1 MHLWFAWFTA
11 ATQLRPACTRTR
23 TFLWLLL
30 TLAAFSLR
38 TDLAGVTSLVRALD
52 LRGRTYPRLLHF
64 FHSPALPL
72 DALTRLW
79 SALVCKLFSPWL
91 VRIKGRLVL
100 VGDGIKRAKEGRKM
114 PAVKSLH
121 QDSQNN
127 SKATFIMGHSCQAV
141 CLLAECGAAAFA
153 VPLACRIHEGL
164 RTAAHGPTLLDK
176 FMHLLQLT
184 GLNEPLCL
192 VADAYYASRKIALP
206 LIRQGGILISRLRR
220 NAVAYRFPPAPAKKK
235 RRGRPQ
241 KYGRKV
247 KLWSLFDRPRQF
259 RCAPS
264 PLPGETQITIRYFAR
279 QFLWR
284 PLALPILVV
293 AVIHPVR
300 GSILLF
306 STEVTLAPLEVLRL
320 YGRRFKI
327 EVCFKSAI
335 YTVGAFAYHF
345 WLRTMPRLARGAGDQ
360 DLRKSSPAYRR
371 QVTRKVAAYER
382 FMQVGL
388 IAQGLLQYLALSLPQ
403 DVWRHFGGWLRTM
416 NTHQCPSE
424 TVTAQALRRTWPEF
438 LTTLPKTHTLRK
450 FLLPWLAPERCPFFK
465 LFKQAA

>member
-1 MHLWFAWFTA
+1 MALWFTWYTA
-11 ATQLRPACTRTR
+11 AVPLRSACLRTR

-30 TLAAFSLR
+30 TLAAFALR
-38 TDLAGVTSLVRALD
+38 PDGAGVTSLVRALD
-52 LRGRTYPRLLHF
+52 LRGSAYARLLHF

-72 DALTRLW
+72 DRLLRCWAALACRLF
-79 SALVCKLFSPWL
+79 APWL
-91 VRIKGRLVL
+91 VRVNGRLVV

-114 PAVKSLH
+114 PAVKNLH

-127 SKATFIMGHSCQAV
+127 SKAAYIMGHSCQAI

-164 RTAAHGPTLLDK
+164 QTAAHGPTLLDK
-176 FMHLLQLT
+176 FIALLQLT
-184 GLNEPLCL
+184 GLNEPICL

-206 LIRQGGILISRLRR
+206 LLQQGGALISRLRR
-220 NAVAYRFPPAPAKKK
+220 NAVAYLLPPPPKKK
-235 RRGRPQ
+235 RRGRRQ
-241 KYGRKV
+241 KYGKKV
-247 KLWSLFDRPRQF
+247 KLWSLFDQPRRF
-259 RCAPS
+259 RRAPS
-264 PLPGETQITIRYFAR
+264 PLSGETRVTIRYFAQ

-306 STEVTLAPLEVLRL
+306 STDVTLAPLEVIRL

-327 EVCFKSAI
+327 EVCFKAAI

-345 WLRTMPRLARGAGDQ
+345 WLRTMPRLRRGAGDQ
-360 DLRKSSPAYRR
+360 DLRKSSPAYRQ
-371 QVTRKVAAYER
+371 QVQRKVAAYER

-388 IAQGLLQYLALSLPQ
+388 IAQGLLQYLSLSLPQ
-403 DVWRHFGGWLRTM
+403 EVWRNFGSWLRTM
-416 NTHQCPSE
+416 NPQQCPSE
-424 TVTAQALRRTWPEF
+424 AVTAQALRRSWPEF
-438 LTTLPKTHTLRK
+438 LTTSPKTHTLRK
-450 FLLPWLAPERCPFFK
+450 FLQPWLAPERCPFYK
-465 LFKQAA
+465 LFKKAA